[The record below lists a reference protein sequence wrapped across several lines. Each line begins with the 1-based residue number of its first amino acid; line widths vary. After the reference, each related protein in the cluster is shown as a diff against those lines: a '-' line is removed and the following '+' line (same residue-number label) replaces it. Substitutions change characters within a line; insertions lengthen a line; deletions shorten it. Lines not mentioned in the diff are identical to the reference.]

1 MFREKHRKSTLGLKE
16 VMIATSKIMES
27 NKFKDESMEGILLQI
42 SLLKQIIESLQ
53 VTEKALSKNLSSKID
68 ITLQN

>member
-16 VMIATSKIMES
+16 VMIATSKIMDS
-27 NKFKDESMEGILLQI
+27 NKFKDESMEGILLQV

-53 VTEKALSKNLSSKID
+53 VTEKALSKSLSSKID
-68 ITLQN
+68 TTLQN

>member
-53 VTEKALSKNLSSKID
+53 KTEKALSKSLSSKID
-68 ITLQN
+68 VTLQN